1 MKNSLILLSLSLV
14 VLAGAVPAAQP
25 AATQSTAS
33 GTLRVG
39 ASRVDYTPA
48 KDKLPRN
55 YLGVLDPIYVRAIVL
70 DNGGTRAA
78 LITVDAGGVST
89 DLVKKVGARAQQEFN
104 IPASQLLMSATHT
117 HSVPGQA
124 AADVEAKAVQALRE
138 AISRLQPARVAWG
151 TGVSYINVN
160 RDIVDPATNRWWEGP
175 NYEGTSDKTVAVM
188 RFESLQ
194 GQPIAVYAN
203 YAVHGVLTG
212 TLDLVSG
219 DIPGATSRYLE
230 DHMGGNFVAL
240 WTSGAA
246 GDQNPVYFDQT
257 YELRDIRI
265 KDYAK
270 RGEDISNAMPPGG
283 TGMDRNNPR
292 VQLLMKEQQQMTV
305 SMGQMLAE
313 EVLHVMR
320 ARLEKPPADTS
331 LKGAQA
337 SFSCPARKRTDQGR
351 AGFEGKYVD
360 APDVSIML
368 SALRIGDIYIGAVNG
383 EVYSAI
389 AQRLKRESPFKHTL
403 MSTLTNG
410 QAPTGYIPSEDAY
423 GRNVFTVL
431 SSSLKPGC
439 AEAGIVNGLVDLMR
453 GL

>member
-1 MKNSLILLSLSLV
+1 MKKSLV
-14 VLAGAVPAAQP
+14 VFTLSLALLAGAAAQAAQP
-25 AATQSTAS
+25 AQA
-33 GTLRVG
+33 TLRAG
-39 ASRVDYTPA
+39 AARVDYTPA

-78 LITVDAGGVST
+78 IITVDAGGVST
-89 DLVKKVGARAQQEFN
+89 DLVKKVSARAQQEFN

-124 AADVEAKAVQALRE
+124 AADLEAKAIQALRE
-138 AISRLQPARVAWG
+138 AVSRLQPARAAWG

-175 NYEGTSDKTVAVM
+175 NYEGTSDKTVAVV
-188 RFESLQ
+188 RFETMQ
-194 GQPIAVYAN
+194 GEPIAVYAN
-203 YAVHGVLTG
+203 YAVHAVLTG

-230 DHMGGNFVAL
+230 DHVGGNFVAL

-270 RGEDISNAMPPGG
+270 RGQDISNAMPSGG

-292 VQLLMKEQQQMTV
+292 VQLLMKEQQQMTA

-313 EVLHVMR
+313 EILHVMR
-320 ARLEKPPADTS
+320 SRLEKSPVDIS

-337 SFSCPARKRTDQGR
+337 SFSCPARTRTDQGR

-383 EVYSAI
+383 EVYNGI

-410 QAPTGYIPSEDAY
+410 SAGTGYIPSEDAY

-431 SSSLKPGC
+431 SSNLKPGC